1 MAQVEC
7 CTFSACVAGFGLIQ
21 TPYAFVAP
29 LLAQGVLCE
38 LLPAQRPPLLPLS
51 VLYPPN
57 RQLPA
62 RVRVFIDWLLALF
75 ARPDGPG
82 RSPP

>member
-1 MAQVEC
+1 M
-7 CTFSACVAGFGLIQ
+7 AGFGLIQ

-29 LLAQGVLCE
+29 LLAQGVLCA